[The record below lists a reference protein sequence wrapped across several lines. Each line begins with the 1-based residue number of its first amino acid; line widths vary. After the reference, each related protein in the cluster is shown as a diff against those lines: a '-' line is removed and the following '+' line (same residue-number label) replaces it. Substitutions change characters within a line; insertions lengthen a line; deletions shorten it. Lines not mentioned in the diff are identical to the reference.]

1 MPELPLMHNDHSRI
15 QFIDF
20 LRGFAVIVMV
30 IGHSLDSVLSQELRT
45 SELFGYYNVMRG
57 FTAPLFLFVAGFAFL
72 VATRKRWEEY
82 RVLSRPLKKRVVKM
96 SGLILIGYAM
106 HFPFFSFTKI
116 VQASGPQELSQLL
129 QVDILQCLAVSIL
142 LLHALIWFS
151 PTEGSFVRILSVVT
165 AAIVLLAPWI
175 WSFDFAPFLS
185 PVIAPYLNQQ
195 QVSLF
200 PMVPYTAFLYAGVV
214 AGHYYSRARL
224 RQEEQKFFRLLL
236 ALAVGMIA
244 TGLLWDRLPFSVYPP
259 HDFWKTSPNFFL
271 IRLGVVSTITT
282 VFFMV
287 RGLKGIPARQLV
299 VLGQASLLV
308 YVVHLVLVYGSAA
321 NAGLAQVIGKTLQ
334 VSDALAIAVGV
345 LLLMLFLVHAWN
357 YARTHHKLPLR
368 LVQYGIFSSLVYLFF
383 TQPY

>member
-1 MPELPLMHNDHSRI
+1 MHQHQSRI
-15 QFIDF
+15 QSIDF

-30 IGHSLDSVLSQELRT
+30 IGHSLDSVLSQELRA
-45 SELFGYYNVMRG
+45 SELFGYYNTVRG
-57 FTAPLFLFVAGFAFL
+57 FTAPLFLFVAGFAFII
-72 VATRKRWEEY
+72 ATRKRWEEY
-82 RVLSRPLKKRVVKM
+82 RTLSRPLRKRVLKM
-96 SGLILIGYAM
+96 GALILIGYAM

-151 PTEGSFVRILSVVT
+151 PSEASFIRTLSVVT
-165 AAIVLLAPWI
+165 GAIVLLAPWI
-175 WSFDFAPFLS
+175 WSFDFAAFLS
-185 PVIAPYLNQQ
+185 PVIAPYFNQQ
-195 QVSLF
+195 QVSMF

-214 AGHYYSRARL
+214 GGHYYSLARL

-236 ALAVGMIA
+236 TLAVGMIA
-244 TGLLWDRLPFSVYPP
+244 TALVCDRLPFSVYPT

-271 IRLGVVSTITT
+271 IRLGVVSIITT
-282 VFFMV
+282 GFFLF
-287 RGLKGIPARQLV
+287 RGLRGIPARQLV

-308 YVVHLVLVYGSAA
+308 YVVHLILVYGSAV

-334 VSDALAIAVGV
+334 FSEALAIAFGV
-345 LLLMLFLVHAWN
+345 LLLMLLLVHAWN
-357 YARTHHKLPLR
+357 YARTHHTLPLR
-368 LVQYGIFSSLVYLFF
+368 LVQYGIVSSLVYLFF

>member
-1 MPELPLMHNDHSRI
+1 MHQHQSRI

-30 IGHSLDSVLSQELRT
+30 IGHSLDSVLSQELRA
-45 SELFGYYNVMRG
+45 SELFGFYNMMRG
-57 FTAPLFLFVAGFAFL
+57 FTAPLFLFVAGFAFI

-82 RVLSRPLKKRVVKM
+82 RTLSRPLRKRVLKM
-96 SGLILIGYAM
+96 GALILVGYAM

-116 VQASGPQELSQLL
+116 LQASGPQELSQLL

-151 PTEGSFVRILSVVT
+151 PGEVWFIRILSIVT
-165 AAIVLLAPWI
+165 ASIVLLAPWI
-175 WSFDFAPFLS
+175 WSIDFAPFLS

-195 QVSLF
+195 QVSMF
-200 PMVPYTAFLYAGVV
+200 PMVPYTALLYAGVI
-214 AGHYYSRARL
+214 AGHYYSLARL
-224 RQEEQKFFRLLL
+224 RQKEQKFFRLLL

-244 TGLLWDRLPFSVYPP
+244 TALVCDRLPFSVYPA

-271 IRLGVVSTITT
+271 IRLGVVSIITAG
-282 VFFMV
+282 FFLL
-287 RGLKGIPARQLV
+287 RGLRGIPARQLV

-308 YVVHLVLVYGSAA
+308 YVVHLILVYGSAA

-334 VSDALAIAVGV
+334 FSEALAIAFGV
-345 LLLMLFLVHAWN
+345 LLLMLLLVHAWT
-357 YARTHHKLPLR
+357 YARTHHTLPLR
-368 LVQYGIFSSLVYLFF
+368 LVQYGIVSSLVYLFF